1 MHGHDAPPDE
11 NVYGYRGGT
20 NERVEEMN
28 AEAPAISPP
37 SEGPTWDELNV
48 GLKVGP
54 LVHVITPEM
63 VRDFCDA
70 LPVEATVYEAHGTM
84 PPTLL
89 ATDYIPLL
97 RGHLELGWGLMA
109 RHELR
114 ILRPVAIG
122 DTVTVSGEIIDKF
135 VRKGRH
141 YWTLRYGVSDPHGAL
156 CLENTVTC
164 SVD

>member
-1 MHGHDAPPDE
+1 MGP
-11 NVYGYRGGT
+11 
-20 NERVEEMN
+20 
-28 AEAPAISPP
+28 EAAHTIEPP
-37 SEGPTWDELNV
+37 SEGPPWTDLKI

-54 LVHVITPEM
+54 LVHTITPQM
-63 VRDFCDA
+63 VRAFCAAMPADA
-70 LPVEATVYEAHGTM
+70 MLYEALGQM

-109 RHELR
+109 RHALK
-114 ILRPVAIG
+114 ILKPVTIG
-122 DTVTVSGEIIDKF
+122 DTVTVDGEIVDKF
-135 VRKGRH
+135 ERKGRH
-141 YWTLRYGVSDPHGAL
+141 YWTLRYNVRNSRGEL